1 MPGFLPRLQFKTM
14 AVFGRDFL
22 RAKSEW
28 LYPREPLQTPL
39 RAVLLF
45 AALFFLNIIL
55 QSGFGIAAYNLL
67 FAGDFLQ
74 LRAGNAE
81 SFSAFAKAS
90 IVGLF
95 PASLLVVGA
104 ALYVAK
110 FGMANRAGQLPLRL
124 PKLGIAGWIAIVVG
138 FAFVMYV
145 IFISV
150 FLVLGIDPQTYAPSG
165 GDLTS
170 DKSSAGLV
178 EKTMADLANEPFL
191 FALAIPGVIFA
202 VPLAEEFIFRGALF
216 AAIVNSRLGRVGAV
230 IITSALWALAHLGAA
245 PWLYVGVLFMM
256 GLCLGVL
263 LLRFGSLWVTVACH
277 GAWNGFTSL
286 ALFGAGT
293 QP

>member
-1 MPGFLPRLQFKTM
+1 M
-14 AVFGRDFL
+14 AVFGPDFL

-28 LYPREPLQTPL
+28 LYPRETLQTPL

-45 AALFFLNIIL
+45 VALFVLNILL
-55 QSGFGIAAYNLL
+55 QSGFGFATYKAL

-74 LRAGNAE
+74 LRAGNPD

-95 PASLLVVGA
+95 PASLLVVVA
-104 ALYVAK
+104 ALYLAR
-110 FGMANRAGQLPLRL
+110 FGMAKRAGRLPLRL
-124 PKLGIAGWIAIVVG
+124 PDLGIAGWIAIVVG

-150 FLVLGIDPQTYAPSG
+150 FLVLGIDPQTYSPG
-165 GDLTS
+165 GDLMS

-178 EKTMADLANEPFL
+178 EKTMADLANEPLL

-216 AAIVNSRLGRVGAV
+216 AALANSQVGRVGAV
-230 IITSALWALAHLGAA
+230 VITSALWALAHLGAA
-245 PWLYVGVLFMM
+245 PWLYVGVLFLM

-277 GAWNGFTSL
+277 GAWNAMTSL

-293 QP
+293 QT